1 MATVQSIIDSARYD
15 LVDYVDGV
23 GLGIEFDDTE
33 LLNYMNRMVGILD
46 SNLVS
51 LNSDLTEAIDETNE
65 TVAGQS
71 YVDLS
76 SGLNSGNWLDIR
88 SVWLGANRLEKV
100 SMDRLRYESMFHTAN
115 ETPTTW
121 ALSGRKIYF
130 PAPSTGPTELMPNAV
145 DRVFSAA
152 SAWTDVDLASG
163 GGSYDETDDLSLLAG
178 ATGAGDYCTLAVAS
192 APMTAGKKYRF
203 KYDLDNVVESWYLQD
218 FTGAQTFG
226 TMDTDDDGTIQNTL
240 NFRVDT
246 SITGGF
252 RIVAVANDA
261 AGDFDNFHLYNW
273 SDCLTIF
280 YDKKTAT
287 LSLTSSMPYND
298 IFNKFLREMLV
309 LCAKAKKEGII
320 SRADGVFNSL
330 FKQRVMQE
338 EISRSFIPR
347 NYNYMEF

>member
-1 MATVQSIIDSARYD
+1 MATVQTIIDSARYD

-51 LNSDLTEAIDETNE
+51 LNSDLTEAIDETHE
-65 TVAGQS
+65 TTAGEN
-71 YVDLS
+71 YIDLTS
-76 SGLNSGNWLDIR
+76 SLNSGNWLDIR

-100 SMDRLRYESMFHTAN
+100 SLDRLRYESMFNSAN
-115 ETPTTW
+115 RLPQVW
-121 ALSGRKIYF
+121 ALAGRKIYF
-130 PAPSTGPTELMPNAV
+130 PAPTTGPTELMPNQV
-145 DRVFSAA
+145 DRDFSGA
-152 SAWTDVDLASG
+152 SAWTDIDLAVT
-163 GGSYDETDDLSLLAG
+163 GSYSETTDLSLLAG
-178 ATGAGDYCTLAVAS
+178 VAGAGDYCTLAVAS
-192 APMTAGKKYRF
+192 APMTEGQKYRF
-203 KYDLDNVVESWYLQD
+203 KYDLDNVVNSWYLQD
-218 FTGAQTFG
+218 FTGEQTFG
-226 TMDTDDDGTIQNTL
+226 TMDTDDDGTIQNTI
-240 NFRVDT
+240 NFRVDDG
-246 SITGGF
+246 ITGGF
-252 RIVAVANDA
+252 RIVAVTNDA
-261 AGDFDNFHLYNW
+261 AGDFDNLHLYNW

-287 LSLTSSMPYND
+287 LALTDSMPYND
-298 IFNKFLREMLV
+298 IFNEFLREMLV

-320 SRADGVFNSL
+320 SKADGVFNSL

>member
-51 LNSDLTEAIDETNE
+51 LNSDLTEDIAINIET
-65 TVAGQS
+65 TTGQN

-76 SGLNSGNWLDIR
+76 STLNSGNWLDIR
-88 SVWLGANRLEKV
+88 SVWIGSNQLEKV
-100 SMDRLRYESMFHTAN
+100 SLAHLRHSRMFRKSNA
-115 ETPTTW
+115 TPTMY
-121 ALSGRKIYF
+121 ALSGRKILF
-130 PAPSTGPTELMPNAV
+130 ETG
-145 DRVFSAA
+145 A
-152 SAWTDVDLASG
+152 SAITDLADGYVSTDWANEDINT
-163 GGSYDETDDLSLLAG
+163 YDETTDLSITATVAAQYCKLPVLSFPTTVG
-178 ATGAGDYCTLAVAS
+178 TKYRMKYTLSSVGLSWEVQSFDSTQSMGSIITNATGGGIEFVAE
-192 APMTAGKKYRF
+192 T
-203 KYDLDNVVESWYLQD
+203 
-218 FTGAQTFG
+218 
-226 TMDTDDDGTIQNTL
+226 
-240 NFRVDT
+240 
-246 SITGGF
+246 TGGL
-252 RIVAVANDA
+252 RLASETAYA
-261 AGDFDNFHLYNW
+261 AGNFSDFKLYNW

-280 YDKKTAT
+280 YDKKTAALT
-287 LSLTSSMPYND
+287 LTSSMPYND
-298 IFNKFLREMLV
+298 TFNEFLREMLV

-320 SRADGVFNSL
+320 SRVDGVFNSL